1 MSFSYE
7 WKSPKVDC
15 ALKSNKGVCARG
27 RSLNENFSLSGGSCV
42 NEILICREIL
52 SKKREKRKEIK
63 AWIAEAAQ
71 KVRAHYLEPQLSLFI
86 ISLFEAFQSG
96 AK

>member
-1 MSFSYE
+1 LQRDSFQ
-7 WKSPKVDC
+7 
-15 ALKSNKGVCARG
+15 
-27 RSLNENFSLSGGSCV
+27 
-42 NEILICREIL
+42 
-52 SKKREKRKEIK
+52 EKRKEIK
-63 AWIAEAAQ
+63 AWIAEAVQ